1 MVKSWWKLLKANK
14 LLFLFLILFVLF
26 LLLTRGIKLDWGEG
40 YFFNPDE
47 NNMARGVV
55 NMAAENLD
63 PEFYAYGQ
71 FPLLLSY
78 LTNKLAGNREITF
91 SQAVMSL
98 RFWSAIFS
106 CLTVLIGYYLGK
118 KMFSKK
124 GAAIYAVMLIFAPGL
139 IQASHFGTTESILA
153 FSLICLTYLGFAF
166 IDNQQGLLPWILLGV
181 VAALAFSSKV
191 SAGFMIAPCLVF
203 LIPFTRKKSTALK
216 GCVLF
221 LFVFVGLSILFSP
234 IYFLRFEEVRST
246 INYERSVAL
255 GSPVVFYTRQFLGS
269 FPVIFQFTKIF
280 PWIMG
285 LTGFT
290 IFLLSLPSF
299 TKHLLK
305 KYSLKV
311 IIPFFPG
318 FVWFVANAFM
328 FTKWTR
334 FMTPLLPLLF
344 LPVAWMVNKI
354 LADKRKLL
362 AAVLLFSSIL
372 PGILYL
378 EIYLMDDVR
387 IRASN
392 WINGNFSLNS
402 LAISEGGNVID
413 IPINKRSD
421 IEIVSFDFYSIE
433 DDIDQQ
439 EKLLNIFN
447 DCDYIIVPSRRIF
460 ANHHEDK
467 FPFVSS
473 YYKML
478 NQKYRLLKEFKSLS
492 PVGEFLLGS
501 DLASEETWTVFDHPT
516 IRIYENLNRN

>member
-14 LLFLFLILFVLF
+14 FLFLFLILFAFF

-55 NMAAENLD
+55 NMRGEDLD

-78 LTNKLAGNREITF
+78 LTNKLAGSREVMF

-98 RFWSAIFS
+98 RFWSAMFS
-106 CLTVLIGYYLGK
+106 CLSVLMGYYLGK

-124 GAAIYAVMLIFAPGL
+124 GAAVYAVMLIFAPGL
-139 IQASHFGTTESILA
+139 IQAAHFGTTESIMA
-153 FSLICLTYLGFAF
+153 FSLICLTYLGFTF
-166 IDNQQGLLPWILLGV
+166 INNQQSLSHWILFGV

-191 SAGFMIAPCLVF
+191 SAGFMIVPCLVF
-203 LIPFTRKKSTALK
+203 LIPFIRKKSAALK
-216 GCVLF
+216 GCVAF
-221 LFVFVGLSILFSP
+221 LLVFISLSILFSP
-234 IYFLRFEEVRST
+234 IYFLKFEEVRST
-246 INYERSVAL
+246 INYERGVAL

-269 FPVIFQFTKIF
+269 LPIVFQFTKIF
-280 PWIMG
+280 PWTMG

-290 IFLLSLPSF
+290 VFILSLPF
-299 TKHLLK
+299 FVKHLVK
-305 KYSLKV
+305 KHSLKV

-318 FVWFVANAFM
+318 FIWFLANAFM
-328 FTKWTR
+328 FVKWTR

-344 LPVAWMVNKI
+344 LPVAWAINKI
-354 LADKRKLL
+354 LDKRKLL
-362 AAVLLFSSIL
+362 AVVLLFFSIL

-378 EIYLMDDVR
+378 EIYLTNDVR

-392 WINGNFSLNS
+392 WINGHFSLNS
-402 LAISEGGNVID
+402 RAISEGGNVVD

-439 EKLLNIFN
+439 EKLLNVFN
-447 DCDYIIVPSRRIF
+447 DCDYVIVPSRRIF
-460 ANHHEDK
+460 ANHHEGK

-473 YYKML
+473 YYKKL
-478 NQKYRLLKEFKSLS
+478 NQKYKLLKEFKSLG

-516 IRIYENLNRN
+516 IRIYENLDRN